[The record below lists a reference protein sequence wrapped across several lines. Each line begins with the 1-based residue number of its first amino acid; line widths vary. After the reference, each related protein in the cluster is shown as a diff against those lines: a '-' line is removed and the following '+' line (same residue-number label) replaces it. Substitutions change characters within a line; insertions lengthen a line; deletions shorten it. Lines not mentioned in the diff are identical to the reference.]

1 MHWTSLG
8 HHIVAQSRLGLV
20 QHHQGVL
27 WDRALLFFRGGSIL
41 FWWGF
46 SFNCVEYIGV
56 ITNIFITCKVK
67 KYLNQ
72 LGTKKLNFMAFRHR
86 SIKYPNIFTFQKYH
100 ERGWPELSLKIIE
113 SILNLNTLTKYMNG
127 FLHSSFPNCMSW
139 EFSIYS

>member
-1 MHWTSLG
+1 MHWAGLG

-20 QHHQGVL
+20 QHHQGIL

-41 FWWGF
+41 FWRGF

-72 LGTKKLNFMAFRHR
+72 LGTKKLNYNAFGHR
-86 SIKYPNIFTFQKYH
+86 STKDSNKFTFQKYH
-100 ERGWPELSLKIIE
+100 ERGWPEWSLKIIE
-113 SILNLNTLTKYMNG
+113 STGTLNLNKLTKYMYG
-127 FLHSSFPNCMSW
+127 FLHSSFTNCMSL
-139 EFSIYS
+139 EFSF